1 MRQVFFSFHYSRDV
15 WRASQIRNLRKVDGS
30 STFSDNDWEEVRY
43 KTDSKI
49 KEWIDSQMAMR
60 SCVVVLVGAET
71 STRKWVKYEIEK
83 AMQLRKGIVGIRINN
98 LKDSSG
104 CQDREGNNPFY
115 SIFTSSGQRLS
126 NYVTLFEP
134 TYRSSQYVYEEIN
147 DNLERLIEEAIDNRF
162 RY

>member
-15 WRASQIRNLRKVDGS
+15 WRASQVRNMGKVDRS
-30 STFSDNDWEEVRY
+30 STFSDNDWEKVRY
-43 KTDSKI
+43 NTDFNI
-49 KEWIDSQMAMR
+49 REWIDSQMVMR

-83 AMQLRKGIVGIRINN
+83 AMELKKGIVGIRINK
-98 LKDSSG
+98 LS
-104 CQDREGNNPFY
+104 DREGNQDKEGGNPFY
-115 SIFTSSGQRLS
+115 NIKTSSGQRLS

-134 TYRSSQYVYEEIN
+134 KYKSSKYVYEEID
-147 DNLERLIEEAIDNRF
+147 DNLERLIEEAIANRF

>member
-1 MRQVFFSFHYSRDV
+1 MRQVFFSFHYGRDA
-15 WRASQIRNLRKVDGS
+15 WRASKVRNMGKVDGS

-43 KTDSKI
+43 KSESKI

-83 AMQLRKGIVGIRINN
+83 AMELRKGIVGIRINK
-98 LKDSSG
+98 LSDSTG
-104 CQDREGNNPFY
+104 QQDRDGSNPFY
-115 SIFTSSGQRLS
+115 SIYTSTDQRLS
-126 NYVTLFEP
+126 NYVKLFEP
-134 TYRSSQYVYEEIN
+134 THATSKCVYEEIQ
-147 DNLERLIEEAIDNRF
+147 DNLERLIEDAIENRW

>member
-15 WRASQIRNLRKVDGS
+15 WRASQVRNMGKVDRS

-71 STRKWVKYEIEK
+71 SSRKWVKYEIEK
-83 AMQLRKGIVGIRINN
+83 AMNLRKGIVGIRINRLEDN
-98 LKDSSG
+98 TG
-104 CQDREGNNPFY
+104 NQDIEGSNPFY
-115 SIFTSSGQRLS
+115 SIYTSSGQRLS

-134 TYRSSQYVYEEIN
+134 SYSSSKYVYEEI
-147 DNLERLIEEAIDNRF
+147 DENLERLIEEAIENRF
-162 RY
+162 KY

>member
-15 WRASQIRNLRKVDGS
+15 WRASQVRNMGKVDGS

-83 AMQLRKGIVGIRINN
+83 AMQLRKGIVGIRINK
-98 LKDSSG
+98 LEDSSG
-104 CQDREGNNPFY
+104 NQDREGGNPFY
-115 SIFTSSGQRLS
+115 SIYTSSGQRLS

-134 TYRSSQYVYEEIN
+134 SYKSSKYVYEEID